1 MLGAKK
7 IHIHILSLQIIF
19 CMSSQFE
26 GYPVVLVES
35 QVLGLPIL
43 TTNISDAKKDL
54 EGKYGLVVENSSNGV
69 YKGMKKY

>member
-1 MLGAKK
+1 
-7 IHIHILSLQIIF
+7 
-19 CMSSQFE
+19 MSSQFE